1 VPLQI
6 INFISSRQWI
16 PIHLC
21 LKDNAKREVSTMAK
35 SLENFDIAQAEHE
48 HDEKKGTG
56 DAAPTSAFAGLTRAQ
71 CVRKFWRLYITGL
84 GVSLAGMYVPAPSH
98 QL

>member
-1 VPLQI
+1 ML
-6 INFISSRQWI
+6 
-16 PIHLC
+16 
-21 LKDNAKREVSTMAK
+21 K
-35 SLENFDIAQAEHE
+35 SLENVDIVQAENE

-84 GVSLAGMYVPAPSH
+84 GVSLAGMYALAPH
-98 QL
+98 QQL